1 MIASKSNISLIRLHC
16 FAFLFFICFSALGQ
30 SRMPACSRSAEY
42 YKGDSVNVV
51 TFGASTVQGASAT
64 LNFQQPLKSFIENC
78 YTGKPVN
85 IYNYGIAGETTSQGL
100 TRFDAAIA
108 NKTGFVMLLIGVN
121 DAVQIA
127 DGKGGSIAAT
137 TQNML
142 IMIERAQ
149 AAKLDVIIGTLQ
161 AFLEPVGKGA
171 HVNRIKRI
179 NGIINQLN
187 LAYKSLATSKGL
199 KVADI
204 NAVIRS
210 RSLYSDDVHPNRIG
224 YYVMAMVWFDALN
237 QEIVEN
243 HLKSM
248 VVQNYPNPADTYT
261 KIGYIL
267 SSASAVKVSLFNI
280 AGQNLGIVFEGYR
293 NAGYH
298 VEEISTI
305 KYSPGVYILYYE
317 FLNSRFT
324 KKMIITH

>member
-1 MIASKSNISLIRLHC
+1 MIRSKSNISLIRLHG

-51 TFGASTVQGASAT
+51 TFGASTVAGSSAS

-85 IYNYGIAGETTSQGL
+85 IYNYGVAGETTSQGL
-100 TRFDAAIA
+100 ARFDAAIA
-108 NKTGFVMLLIGVN
+108 NKTGFMMLLMGVN

-137 TQNML
+137 TQNMR

-171 HVNRIKRI
+171 HINRVKRI

-187 LAYKSLATSKGL
+187 SAYKSLATSKSL

-210 RSLYSDDVHPNRIG
+210 QNLYSDDVHPNRIG

-243 HLKSM
+243 HLKAS
-248 VVQNYPNPADTYT
+248 VIQNYPNPANTST

-267 SSASAVKVSLFNI
+267 SSASSVKVSLFNI
-280 AGQNLGIVFEGYR
+280 AGQNLGVVFEDYR

-305 KYSPGVYILYYE
+305 KYPPGVYILYYE

-324 KKMIITH
+324 KKMIIVH